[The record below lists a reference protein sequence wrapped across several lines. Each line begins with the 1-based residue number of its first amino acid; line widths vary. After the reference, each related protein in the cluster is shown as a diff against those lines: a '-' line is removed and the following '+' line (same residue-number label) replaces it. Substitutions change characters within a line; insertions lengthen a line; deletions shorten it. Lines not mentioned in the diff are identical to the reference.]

1 MCFAITIVKN
11 MLYQDSS
18 QPIDRRVQ
26 DLLGRMT
33 IEEKVA
39 QLGAWMPYY
48 FMSPAGPDPDK
59 MAALLGNG
67 IGQISRIG
75 GILDVPPQRVAEIY
89 NAIQRFLVEHTRLG
103 IPAMVH
109 EECLNGYSGRQGTV
123 FPQIIGVAS
132 TWDAGLVA
140 RMGAVIRD
148 EMRAVGAHQGL
159 APVLD
164 VTRDPRWGRTEEVY
178 GEDPCLISQM
188 GSAYVRGLQGSDR
201 RTGVIATAKH
211 FLGYGLSEG
220 GMNWAPAHLPA
231 RELYEVVARPF
242 EAAIREAGLGSVMN
256 AYHELDGIPCGVS
269 RDTMTDLLR
278 EKLGFSGHTV
288 SDYVTIRTAWTY
300 HHIAQD
306 LQSAA
311 VQALQAGLDI
321 ELPNVDGYGAPLLEA
336 LQQGKVSEADIDVSV
351 ARVLKAK
358 FELGL
363 FEQPYVDA
371 PAAGNVFTRIESKA
385 LAREIAAKSMTLLK
399 NEGAL
404 LPLSPDLKSI
414 AVIGPNADS
423 VRNLM
428 GDYTFVGQMAALV
441 ETIKAGSFSAAGSS
455 KVDEATRLAVL
466 DLFKGYLDADE
477 ETFTHNAYDIASILD
492 ALRAG
497 VPEGTKVTY
506 AKGCDVI
513 GNSTDGFAD
522 AVAAARQSEVAIL
535 VLGEK
540 SGLDATATCGESRD
554 RADLGLPGVQQQLL
568 ETIVATGT
576 PVVLV
581 LVGGRPLSISW
592 AAEHV
597 PAILVAWVPGQ
608 EGGQA
613 VADVLFG
620 HAAPG
625 GKLPMSFP
633 RDVGQVPVYYNHK
646 PSGGRTFWAGDY
658 VEMPTT
664 PLYPFGFGLSY
675 STFAYSNLRI
685 DSPQVDRRGSVTIS
699 CDVTNTGSC
708 EADEVMQLYVHDC
721 EATVT
726 RPVKELAG
734 FKRLTLKPGE
744 TGSVAF
750 MLSMSQLGFYDREM
764 AFVVEPGNMDV
775 MLGSSSEDIRL
786 RGAFEITG
794 QAVNVLGQR
803 AFFARASLS
812 TSSMG

>member
-1 MCFAITIVKN
+1 
-11 MLYQDSS
+11 MLYQDSA

-26 DLLGRMT
+26 DLLARMT
-33 IEEKVA
+33 IEEKIA

-48 FMSPAGPDPDK
+48 FMGPAGPDPDK

-89 NAIQRFLVEHTRLG
+89 NTIQRFLVEHTRLG

-123 FPQIIGVAS
+123 FPQIIGVAA
-132 TWDAGLVA
+132 TWDAQLVE
-140 RMGAVIRD
+140 RMGAVIRA

-159 APVLD
+159 GPVLD
-164 VTRDPRWGRTEEVY
+164 VTHDPRWGRTEEVY

-188 GSAYVRGLQGSDR
+188 GSAYVRGLQGADR

-220 GMNWAPAHLPA
+220 GMNWAPVHLAA

-269 RDTMTDLLR
+269 REVLTDLLR
-278 EKLGFSGHTV
+278 WQLGFEGYTV

-300 HHIAQD
+300 HHVAQD

-336 LQQGKVSEADIDVSV
+336 LQQDKLSEAEIDASV

-371 PAAGNVFTRIESKA
+371 QASTEVFTRAENKA
-385 LAREIAAKSMTLLK
+385 LARKIAARSMTLLK

-404 LPLSPDLKSI
+404 LPLPASVQSI

-477 ETFTHNAYDIASILD
+477 ETFTHSAYDMASILQ
-492 ALRAG
+492 AVRAAA
-497 VPEGTKVTY
+497 PAATQVTY
-506 AKGCDVI
+506 AKGCDV
-513 GNSTDGFAD
+513 NSTSTDGFAE
-522 AVAAARQSEVAIL
+522 AIATAQQAQVAIV

-540 SGLDATATCGESRD
+540 SGLDMTATCGESRD

-568 ETIVATGT
+568 EAIVATGT
-576 PVVLV
+576 PVVLL
-581 LVGGRPLSISW
+581 LVGGRPLTISW
-592 AAEHV
+592 AAQHV
-597 PAILVAWVPGQ
+597 PAILMAWVPGQ
-608 EGGQA
+608 EGGPA

-620 HAAPG
+620 HTTPG
-625 GKLPMSFP
+625 GKLPLSFP
-633 RDVGQVPVYYNHK
+633 RDVGQVPVYYSHK

-685 DSPQVDRRGSVTIS
+685 SSPQVDSRASVSIS
-699 CDVTNTGSC
+699 CDVSNTGRY
-708 EADEVMQLYVHDC
+708 EADEVVQLYVHDR

-734 FKRLTLKPGE
+734 FKRLTLKAGE
-744 TGSVAF
+744 TRSVTF
-750 MLSMSQLGFYDREM
+750 TLSMSQLGFYDHDM
-764 AFVVEPGNMDV
+764 AFVVEPGNVDV

-786 RGAFEITG
+786 NGEFQITG
-794 QAVNVLGQR
+794 QSVNVMGQR
-803 AFFARASLS
+803 AFFAR
-812 TSSMG
+812 TS

>member
-1 MCFAITIVKN
+1 
-11 MLYQDSS
+11 
-18 QPIDRRVQ
+18 
-26 DLLGRMT
+26 
-33 IEEKVA
+33 
-39 QLGAWMPYY
+39 
-48 FMSPAGPDPDK
+48 

-75 GILDVPPQRVAEIY
+75 GILDVPPERVAEIY
-89 NAIQRFLVEHTRLG
+89 NTIQRFLVEHTRLG

-123 FPQIIGVAS
+123 FPQIIGVAA
-132 TWDAGLVA
+132 TWDAGLVE
-140 RMGAVIRD
+140 RMGAVIRA

-164 VTRDPRWGRTEEVY
+164 VTHDPRWGRTEEVY
-178 GEDPCLISQM
+178 GEDPCLTAQM
-188 GSAYVRGLQGSDR
+188 GSAYVRGLQGDDR
-201 RTGVIATAKH
+201 RAGVIATAKH

-269 RDTMTDLLR
+269 KEVMTDLLR

-300 HHIAQD
+300 HHVAQD

-311 VQALQAGLDI
+311 VQALQAGLDV

-336 LQQGKVSEADIDVSV
+336 LQQGLVSEADIDVSV

-371 PAAGNVFTRIESKA
+371 RTTGDVFERAESKA
-385 LAREIAAKSMTLLK
+385 LAQEIAIKSMTLLK

-404 LPLSPDLKSI
+404 LPLSPQLKSI

-466 DLFKGYLDADE
+466 DMFKGYLDADDE
-477 ETFTHNAYDIASILD
+477 EAFTHSAYDIASILG

-497 VPEGTKVTY
+497 LPEGTQVSY
-506 AKGCDVI
+506 AKGCEVN
-513 GNSTDGFAD
+513 GSATDGFAE
-522 AVAAARQSEVAIL
+522 AVATARQSEVAVV

-540 SGLDATATCGESRD
+540 SGLDITATCGESRD
-554 RADLGLPGVQQQLL
+554 RADLNLPGEQQQLL
-568 ETIVATGT
+568 EAIVATGT

-592 AAEHV
+592 AAQRV
-597 PAILVAWVPGQ
+597 PAILMAWVPGQ
-608 EGGQA
+608 AGGQA
-613 VADVLFG
+613 VADVLLG
-620 HAAPG
+620 RAAPG
-625 GKLPMSFP
+625 GKLPICFP
-633 RDVGQVPVYYNHK
+633 RSVGQVPLYYNHK

-675 STFAYSNLRI
+675 STFSYSNLCI
-685 DSPQVDRRGSVTIS
+685 DPPQVDSRAGVTIS
-699 CDVTNTGSC
+699 CDVTNTGPC
-708 EADEVMQLYVHDC
+708 EADEVVQLYLHDR

-726 RPVKELAG
+726 RPVQELAG
-734 FKRLTLKPGE
+734 FKRLTLKPGQ
-744 TGSVAF
+744 TGSVTF
-750 MLSMSQLGFYDREM
+750 TLSMSQLGFYDREM
-764 AFVVEPGNMDV
+764 AFVVEPGNVDV

-786 RGAFEITG
+786 RGAFQITG
-794 QAVNVLGQR
+794 QVVNVLGQR

>member
-1 MCFAITIVKN
+1 

-26 DLLGRMT
+26 DLLARMT
-33 IEEKVA
+33 LEEKIA

-48 FMSPAGPDPDK
+48 FMGPSGPDPDK

-67 IGQISRIG
+67 VGQISRIG

-89 NAIQRFLVEHTRLG
+89 NTIQRFLVEHTRLG

-123 FPQIIGVAS
+123 FPQIIGVAA
-132 TWDAGLVA
+132 TWDAQLVE
-140 RMGAVIRD
+140 RMGAVIRA

-159 APVLD
+159 GPVLD
-164 VTRDPRWGRTEEVY
+164 VTHDPRWGRTEEVY

-188 GSAYVRGLQGSDR
+188 GSAYVRGLQGADR

-220 GMNWAPAHLPA
+220 GMNWAPVHLAP

-269 RDTMTDLLR
+269 KEVLTDLLR
-278 EKLGFSGHTV
+278 GQLGFNGFTV

-300 HHIAQD
+300 HHVAQD

-311 VQALQAGLDI
+311 VQALQAGLNI
-321 ELPNVDGYGAPLLEA
+321 ELPNVDGYGVPLLEA
-336 LQQGKVSEADIDVSV
+336 LQQGKVSEAEIDVCV
-351 ARVLKAK
+351 TRVLKAK

-371 PAAGNVFTRIESKA
+371 QAGAEVFTRAENKD
-385 LAREIAAKSMTLLK
+385 LARKIATRSMTLLK

-404 LPLSPDLKSI
+404 LPLSASLQSI

-477 ETFTHNAYDIASILD
+477 ETFTHSAYDVASILQ
-492 ALRAG
+492 AVRAAA
-497 VPEGTKVTY
+497 PAGTQVTY
-506 AKGCDVI
+506 AKGCDV
-513 GNSTDGFAD
+513 NSTSTDGFAEAITAAQQAQV
-522 AVAAARQSEVAIL
+522 AVV

-540 SGLDATATCGESRD
+540 SGLDMTATCGESRD

-597 PAILVAWVPGQ
+597 PAILMAWVPGQ
-608 EGGQA
+608 EGGPA

-620 HAAPG
+620 RATPG
-625 GKLPMSFP
+625 GKLPLSFP
-633 RDVGQVPVYYNHK
+633 RDVGQVPVYYSHK

-685 DSPQVDRRGSVTIS
+685 SSPQVDSRASVTIS
-699 CDVTNTGSC
+699 CDVSNTGAY
-708 EADEVMQLYVHDC
+708 EADEVVQLYVHDR

-734 FKRLTLKPGE
+734 FKRLTLKAGE
-744 TGSVAF
+744 TRSVTF
-750 MLSMSQLGFYDREM
+750 TLSMSQLGFYDRAM
-764 AFVVEPGNMDV
+764 SFVVEPGNVDV

-786 RGAFEITG
+786 NGAFQITG
-794 QAVNVLGQR
+794 QSVNVMGQR
-803 AFFARASLS
+803 AFFARAS
-812 TSSMG
+812 